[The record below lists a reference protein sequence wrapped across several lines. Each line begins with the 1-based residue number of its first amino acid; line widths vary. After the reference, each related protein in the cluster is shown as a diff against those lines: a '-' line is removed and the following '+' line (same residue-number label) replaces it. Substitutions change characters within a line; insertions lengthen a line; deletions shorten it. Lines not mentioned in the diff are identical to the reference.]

1 VEDEVGITAAATPRR
16 APGRRHRR
24 TATRPPHIARH
35 PARERENAPGE
46 TAAVTESGGSGSSG
60 RGTFDDDDDGK
71 RRRRDGGDGDRR
83 PLLMALAILAIGAGV
98 MSARLLSRSAGRRG

>member
-1 VEDEVGITAAATPRR
+1 MQDEDGVTAAATPRR

-24 TATRPPHIARH
+24 SGTRPPHLGHH
-35 PARERENAPGE
+35 PTHVREPASGE
-46 TAAVTESGGSGSSG
+46 PAAVTESGGSGSSG

-83 PLLMALAILAIGAGV
+83 PLLMALTILAIGAGV
-98 MSARLLSRSAGRRG
+98 MSARLLSRPRGRRG